1 MKKNT
6 KILYFISFVSISIFI
21 LILVRYNFVE
31 KYQDYNEDNINNTN
45 IYVLYVPKREKYIK
59 DVMKKIKLE
68 PKLIQGPD
76 KNKLNLEK
84 MIENNELVKKDGIDE
99 NRGRI
104 ACHLGHLKILNT
116 FLQSNKKY
124 ALIFEDDIFIPQEK
138 NKKIEIGTKIKNLIN
153 NIPFDADIVYFGYC
167 FENCSSKYKYNKYF
181 NKSVRPVCRHCYL
194 VSRKG
199 ANIIIS
205 NTKYISSSGDI
216 RYMKLIEENKL
227 KSYSV
232 NSNYL
237 LIEQNRDNLGS
248 ELGNNNKLR
257 ACI

>member
-1 MKKNT
+1 MKY
-6 KILYFISFVSISIFI
+6 KIILCIL
-21 LILVRYNFVE
+21 LILLILFSFIVKYYYLNNNIE
-31 KYQDYNEDNINNTN
+31 KFTLNNLKDTEF
-45 IYVLYVPKREKYIK
+45 YVLYVPKREKYIK

-68 PKLIQGPD
+68 PKFIQGPD
-76 KNKLNLEK
+76 KNKLDLQK
-84 MIENNELVKKDGIDE
+84 MIENNELVKKDGIDK

-138 NKKIEIGTKIKNLIN
+138 NKQIEIGTKIKNLIN
-153 NIPFDADIVYFGYC
+153 NIPIDADIVYFGYC
-167 FENCSSKYKYNKYF
+167 FENCSSKYKYNEYF

-205 NTKYISSSGDI
+205 NTKYINGSGDI
-216 RYMKLIEENKL
+216 RYMKLIEENRL

-232 NSNYL
+232 NSNHL
-237 LIEQNRDNLGS
+237 LIEQNRDNLGT
-248 ELGNNNKLR
+248 ELGNNQKLR

>member
-1 MKKNT
+1 MKY
-6 KILYFISFVSISIFI
+6 KIILCIL
-21 LILVRYNFVE
+21 LILLILFSFIVKYYYLNNNIE
-31 KYQDYNEDNINNTN
+31 KFTLNNLKDTEF
-45 IYVLYVPKREKYIK
+45 YVLYVPKREKYIK

-68 PKLIQGPD
+68 PKFIQGPD
-76 KNKLNLEK
+76 KNKLDLQK
-84 MIENNELVKKDGIDE
+84 MIENNKLVKKDGIDK

-138 NKKIEIGTKIKNLIN
+138 NKQIEIGTKIKNLIN
-153 NIPFDADIVYFGYC
+153 NIPIDADIVYFGYC
-167 FENCSSKYKYNKYF
+167 FENCSSKYKYNEYF

-205 NTKYISSSGDI
+205 NTKYINGSGDI
-216 RYMKLIEENKL
+216 RYMKLIEENRL

-232 NSNYL
+232 NSNHL
-237 LIEQNRDNLGS
+237 LIEQNRDNLGT
-248 ELGNNNKLR
+248 ELGNNQKLR